1 MTPHRSGVGPGAQA
15 LAAPPRLARNVML
28 FGRLLR
34 AAGLPV
40 GTDRILLS
48 LHALRL
54 AGLERRDDFR
64 GVLAA
69 CMLDRTEQ
77 QTLFDE
83 AFERFWVAPGLPSPP
98 ALPGAQPA
106 TPTREPAVPGE
117 AGRRLAQAFAA
128 LQGAGDD
135 RRTRRDD
142 RVAEVL
148 SASADETLRKADFD
162 SMSVDEWTAA
172 QRLARE
178 WRLRLPQIATR
189 RYRPSARGARVDWK
203 RIAADSARH
212 AGDIARIARRSA
224 RKRTT
229 PLVALID
236 VSGSMSRYS
245 RMFLQFLHAMAGGHR
260 DTHAFLFGTRL
271 TGITRML
278 RHRDPDVALRAC
290 LDATDDWAGGTRIGT
305 SLRQF
310 NLRWSRRVLGQNAT
324 VLLVTDGLER
334 EEPSLLAFEI
344 ERLSKSCRRLLWLNP
359 LLRYRGFEPRAA
371 GVRAILPHADAHL
384 PVHNL
389 DSLRRL
395 SQELGAIARHP
406 RTASKS
412 L

>member
-1 MTPHRSGVGPGAQA
+1 
-15 LAAPPRLARNVML
+15 ML

-34 AAGLPV
+34 AAGMPV

-54 AGLERRDDFR
+54 TGLERRDDFR

-77 QTLFDE
+77 QALFNA
-83 AFERFWVAPGLPSPP
+83 AFDRFWVAPGLPAP
-98 ALPGAQPA
+98 AGAQDGSSAPSTA
-106 TPTREPAVPGE
+106 EPTL
-117 AGRRLAQAFAA
+117 AGGASRRLAQALAA
-128 LQGAGDD
+128 LHGADRGDRAPGND
-135 RRTRRDD
+135 AP
-142 RVAEVL
+142 AEVL
-148 SASADETLRKADFD
+148 TASSQETLRKADFE
-162 SMSVDEWTAA
+162 SMSVDEWHAA
-172 QRLARE
+172 QRLVRD
-178 WRLRLPQIATR
+178 WRMRLPRVPTR
-189 RYRPSARGARVDWK
+189 RYRPSSRGTRVDWK

-212 AGDIARIARRSA
+212 AGDIARIARRSNSTRA
-224 RKRTT
+224 T

-236 VSGSMSRYS
+236 ISGSMSRYS
-245 RMFLQFLHAMAGGHR
+245 RMFLQFLHAMASGHR

-271 TGITRML
+271 TGVTRML
-278 RHRDPDVALRAC
+278 RHRDPDVALEAC
-290 LDATDDWAGGTRIGT
+290 RDAVDDWSGGTRIGA
-305 SLRQF
+305 SLHQF

-324 VLLVTDGLER
+324 VLLVSDGLER
-334 EEPSLLAFEI
+334 EEPDLLAFEA
-344 ERLSKSCRRLLWLNP
+344 ERLSKSCHRLLWLNP

-371 GVRAILPHADAHL
+371 GVRAILPHVDAHL

-389 DSLRRL
+389 DSLRLL